1 MKTGIFFKALI
12 EISVSL
18 ISKFFFL
25 AINKKLLNEA
35 GFSRPGQ
42 LSRGA
47 RYFYQVA
54 AKLIDRINKMEV
66 KDAKTQTI
74 LEKLCAEIDSGE
86 VYKDK
91 LNRDSFYFINSQM
104 SLQHK
109 TPRSRRYTLENK
121 IFSLSLLKASQKGYR
136 HLQKTF
142 SLPSRRTLVEMLSK
156 IPFNCGVN
164 EKVFYNLEQSTKNMS
179 DGEKMSILMFD
190 EMAIESSL
198 TYESREDKISGF
210 EDFGDGR
217 SSLKFADHALVFM
230 LKGILKPWKQPV
242 AYYFSENGIKSTQLA
257 VILKTLI
264 RKLRATGF
272 DIVATVS
279 DQMSTN
285 IAANSYLKRETAEFC
300 IKNNIPNTFF
310 GYLIDGKEVIY
321 LYDVPHLLKGIRNN
335 LVNNNLLFKWKED
348 RYETASWQHITD
360 LYEFEQRSSNE
371 DFKLCP
377 KLTEEHVYPSKMKKM
392 KVKMAAQIFSQK
404 TSAVMRYLS
413 KGSRFSSF
421 YFRQNTCIFNF

>member
-1 MKTGIFFKALI
+1 M
-12 EISVSL
+12 
-18 ISKFFFL
+18 
-25 AINKKLLNEA
+25 LNGA

-42 LSRGA
+42 LSRSA

-54 AKLIDRINKMEV
+54 AKLIDRVNKLEIR
-66 KDAKTQTI
+66 DAETQTI
-74 LEKLCAEIDSGE
+74 LEKLSEEIESGE

-91 LNRDSFYFINSQM
+91 LNVDSFYFINSQM
-104 SLQHK
+104 SLQKK

-121 IFSLSLLKASQKGYR
+121 IFSLSLLKASQRGYR

-164 EKVFYNLEQSTKNMS
+164 EKVFNNLEQSAKNMS
-179 DGEKMSILMFD
+179 DGEKMSVLMFD
-190 EMAIESSL
+190 EMSIESSL
-198 TYESREDKISGF
+198 AYESRADNISGF

-217 SSLKFADHALVFM
+217 SSLKFADHVLVFM
-230 LKGILKPWKQPV
+230 LKGILKPWKQPI
-242 AYYFSENGIKSTQLA
+242 AYYFSENGVKSTQLA

-264 RKLRATGF
+264 KKLRATGF

-285 IAANSYLKRETAEFC
+285 IAANSYLKRETSEFC
-300 IKNNIPNTFF
+300 LKNNIPNTFL
-310 GYLIDGKEVIY
+310 GYLVDGKEVIY

-335 LVNNNLLFKWKED
+335 LAKNNLTFKWKEEQ
-348 RYETASWQHITD
+348 ETASWKHITD
-360 LYEFEQRSSNE
+360 LYEYEQSSDN

-404 TSAVMRYLS
+404 TSAVMRFLS
-413 KGSRFSSF
+413 QSNRFSPF
-421 YFRQNTCIFNF
+421 YFIPNTCIFNY